1 MAFNKTIVN
10 GATTI
15 DVVIGQD
22 YIINGFIYVN
32 DDPVN
37 NDDLVRLLLKP
48 VSYSLS
54 DLDTYVDVTAASAKD
69 IWIEVTTRFT
79 AKATEPINIGLYQEY
94 TNEGTNTTGNLD
106 SVSFRGPLN
115 LLTEKKTII
124 YDSKCLY
131 KNFQVQFIDSL
142 GGYEYWTFRTYGD
155 RGIQFTE
162 IKQIKRNIF
171 ANWDTDWIN
180 AVAQNDYT
188 SVNSQDTLTL
198 RAENLSEIQVQE
210 LFELFGSVRAYDINN
225 DKPRVLL
232 IDKQSVS
239 ITQGEKLYNLT
250 FNVKSTFDNYRQ
262 RQ

>member
-1 MAFNKTIVN
+1 MATKTVFYGLTDVLITAGNEYIITCDVRIDASQDMSFVN
-10 GATTI
+10 AIYPTVNNSAI
-15 DVVIGQD
+15 FLSDVVSINSASAVNT
-22 YIINGFIYVN
+22 IIKISSKFKAPTTQNYNFGLDVFTTTEF
-32 DDPVN
+32 N
-37 NDDLVRLLLKP
+37 NVLFQLDNFEVKGP
-48 VSYSLS
+48 
-54 DLDTYVDVTAASAKD
+54 LDT
-69 IWIEVTTRFT
+69 
-79 AKATEPINIGLYQEY
+79 
-94 TNEGTNTTGNLD
+94 
-106 SVSFRGPLN
+106 
-115 LLTEKKTII
+115 LTEKKTII

-162 IKQIKRNIF
+162 SKQIKRNIF

-180 AVAQNDYT
+180 AIAQNDYT

-210 LFELFGSVRAYDINN
+210 LFELFGSVRAYDINK

-239 ITQGEKLYNLT
+239 VTQGEKLYNLT